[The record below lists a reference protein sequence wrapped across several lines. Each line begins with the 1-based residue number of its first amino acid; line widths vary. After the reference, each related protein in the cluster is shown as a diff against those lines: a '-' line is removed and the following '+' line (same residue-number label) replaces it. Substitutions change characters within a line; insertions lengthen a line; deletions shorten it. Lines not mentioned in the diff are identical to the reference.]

1 LQRRALSIFAAIA
14 LIERSIRHVSPFLYP
29 LRAGDI
35 DAQQPVIIAI
45 LTMTAPQ
52 SRAAFRTS
60 LAQAH
65 AALHAGRAATAERL
79 LRGLIA
85 QFPGEANCLWL
96 LGAAQLDQDKI
107 SESIA
112 TLEGVLALAPDF
124 VDARVDLARAYRR
137 HGQAARAREEVR
149 RVLERAP
156 QHHLAWLAYGDVLV
170 DLQQYGDARLA
181 FERAQLTDPQRALI
195 EKATAA
201 LVADDR
207 KTSEGIFRG
216 ILQEHASHFAAL
228 CGLAALSL
236 AADRGD
242 DAERLLRHALK
253 QSAHHPL
260 AWRALGQVLTALGR
274 LGEAEAAARRLIKIE
289 PKNPQSWI
297 TIATVSTRLMRQEDA
312 LEAYEQA
319 ARLQPDS
326 VRLRMSIG
334 HVQKTLGRR
343 ADSEASYKTAL
354 TMDPG
359 IAEAYWSLAD
369 LKNYTLSDAE
379 VETMQRLLTSDR
391 RERANE
397 AQLHFALGKAFE
409 QRERYADSF
418 LHYARGNALR
428 RLDAPFDIAQ
438 FESRIQRIRAFF
450 NEKFFAERAGS
461 GTPDYAPIF
470 IVGLPRSGSTLLEQI
485 LASHSRVEGTM
496 ELPNIMNI
504 TRQFDEMSA
513 ARDGYPEAVGTAP
526 VEVLTALG
534 SRYLEETAP
543 LRSGRE
549 HFTDKLPNNFSHIGL
564 IQAILPNATII
575 DARRHPMDCCFST
588 FKQHFAEGQTF
599 SYDLADLGR
608 YYRSYLSLMDHWDA
622 VLPGKV
628 LHVQH
633 EELVRDPEAGIRRL
647 LDHCRLPF
655 EAACLNFH
663 ETRRSVRTAS
673 AEQVRQPIYTSGVGY
688 WRHFEKELQPLRRAL
703 GDSLERF

>member
-1 LQRRALSIFAAIA
+1 MNPRQPAAPGA
-14 LIERSIRHVSPFLYP
+14 ERL
-29 LRAGDI
+29 G
-35 DAQQPVIIAI
+35 
-45 LTMTAPQ
+45 
-52 SRAAFRTS
+52 
-60 LAQAH
+60 QAH
-65 AALHAGRAATAERL
+65 AALRAGRAATAERW
-79 LRGLIA
+79 LRTLQA
-85 QFPGEANCLWL
+85 QFPGEPRCRWL
-96 LGAAQLDQDKI
+96 LGAALLGQDKI

-112 TLEGVLALAPDF
+112 TLEALLADVPDF
-124 VDARVDLARAYRR
+124 AQARVDLARAYRSDGR
-137 HGQAARAREEVR
+137 ATRAREEVR
-149 RVLERAP
+149 RVLERTP

-170 DLQQYGDARLA
+170 DLEQYGDARLA
-181 FERAQLTDPQRALI
+181 FERARLTDPWRALI
-195 EKATAA
+195 EEATAA
-201 LVADDR
+201 LVSDDR
-207 KTSEGIFRG
+207 QTSERLFRK
-216 ILQEHASHFAAL
+216 ILQEDPSHLAAL

-236 AADRGD
+236 AADKPD
-242 DAERLLRHALK
+242 DADRLLRHALK

-260 AWRALGQVLTALGR
+260 AWRGLGQTLTMLGR
-274 LGEAEAAARRLIKIE
+274 LGEAQEAARRLIKIE
-289 PKNPQSWI
+289 PNNPQSWI
-297 TIATVSTRLMRQEDA
+297 TIATVSTRLMRQEQA

-343 ADSEASYKTAL
+343 ADSEASYKAAL
-354 TMDPG
+354 AMDPG

-379 VETMQRLLTSDR
+379 VETMQRLLASDK
-391 RERANE
+391 REPSNE

-409 QRERYADSF
+409 QRERYGDAFS
-418 LHYARGNALR
+418 HYARGNALR
-428 RLDAPFDIAQ
+428 RAEAPFDIGQ
-438 FESRIQRIRAFF
+438 FESLIARIRAFF
-450 NEKFFAERAGS
+450 DEKFFAERAGGGDPS
-461 GTPDYAPIF
+461 PAPIF

-504 TRQFDEMSA
+504 TRQFDDMSA
-513 ARDGYPEAVGTAP
+513 GRDGYPETVGGVPAP
-526 VEVLTALG
+526 VLRALG
-534 SRYLEETAP
+534 GRYLEETTP

-575 DARRHPMDCCFST
+575 DARRHPMDCCFSN

-599 SYDLADLGR
+599 SYDLDDLGR
-608 YYRSYLSLMDHWDA
+608 YYRCYLSLMDHWDT

-633 EELVRDPEAGIRRL
+633 EELVRDPEANIRRL

-663 ETRRSVRTAS
+663 ENRRSVRTAS

-688 WRHFEKELQPLRRAL
+688 WHHFEQELEPLRRAL
-703 GDSLERF
+703 GDSLKRF